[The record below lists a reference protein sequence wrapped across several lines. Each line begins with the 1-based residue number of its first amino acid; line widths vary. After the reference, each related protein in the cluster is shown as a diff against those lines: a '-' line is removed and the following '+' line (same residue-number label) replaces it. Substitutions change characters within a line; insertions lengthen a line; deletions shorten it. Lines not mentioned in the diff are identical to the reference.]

1 MKSLKF
7 WQVYF
12 ILQRTGVL
20 CINQNTF
27 SSWIKVK
34 MLMKLWQ
41 TFHNIKSYHILH
53 SLKNNLK
60 FFSFLLNLSFF
71 SFNFDWHCRNIAEH
85 LFVLMATE
93 GLYRKFFEHSK
104 YRWQDFKLLDHLTF
118 QKLEGDWPY
127 TGGKKVKGSWVRIM
141 LIYFKNPFSFTSQS
155 FV

>member
-60 FFSFLLNLSFF
+60 FFLFYLIFLF
-71 SFNFDWHCRNIAEH
+71 SLLILTGIAEI
-85 LFVLMATE
+85 LQSTYLCW
-93 GLYRKFFEHSK
+93 
-104 YRWQDFKLLDHLTF
+104 WQ
-118 QKLEGDWPY
+118 QRVY
-127 TGGKKVKGSWVRIM
+127 TGNFLSTLNIDDRILNYLTTWLFRNLKGIGLTQGEKKS
-141 LIYFKNPFSFTSQS
+141 
-155 FV
+155 